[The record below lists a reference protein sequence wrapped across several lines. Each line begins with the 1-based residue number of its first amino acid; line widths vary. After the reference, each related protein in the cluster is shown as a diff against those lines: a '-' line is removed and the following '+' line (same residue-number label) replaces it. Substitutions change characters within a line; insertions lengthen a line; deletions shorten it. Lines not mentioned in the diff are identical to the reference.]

1 MRIISFIALFLFTV
15 EYNSNYSMDFDDYL
29 VKAFVNDILI
39 QEDNRVQV
47 PHFERNFDSE
57 EGDILSFVVRNS
69 CTYLGLRGN
78 VNSNEHTF
86 RFGKELCPLMTEKSG
101 ITLSIVTDSKN
112 LGFYDI
118 NQYSTVTFLLTI
130 PKVINIEFTEEI
142 ITSGID
148 IDIFRAD
155 ASKREDVKSMIDFV
169 IDKYGKIDVLVN
181 NAGVD
186 NEKMF
191 IDMELGP

>member
-118 NQYSTVTFLLTI
+118 NQYTTVTFLLTI
-130 PKVINIEFTEEI
+130 PKVINIEFTE
-142 ITSGID
+142 
-148 IDIFRAD
+148 
-155 ASKREDVKSMIDFV
+155 
-169 IDKYGKIDVLVN
+169 
-181 NAGVD
+181 
-186 NEKMF
+186 
-191 IDMELGP
+191 

>member
-101 ITLSIVTDSKN
+101 ITLSIV
-112 LGFYDI
+112 
-118 NQYSTVTFLLTI
+118 
-130 PKVINIEFTEEI
+130 
-142 ITSGID
+142 
-148 IDIFRAD
+148 
-155 ASKREDVKSMIDFV
+155 MIL
-169 IDKYGKIDVLVN
+169 KI
-181 NAGVD
+181 
-186 NEKMF
+186 
-191 IDMELGP
+191 